1 MIIIGVSK
9 KFKNEVNWNE
19 LDKGIIIKKFS
30 GLRNSVIQIQDVQ
43 RFAKIITRI
52 KAPEYIVMKMTIV
65 RIMKTVHQKRN
76 IYKYH

>member
-52 KAPEYIVMKMTIV
+52 KAPE
-65 RIMKTVHQKRN
+65 
-76 IYKYH
+76 